1 VESHQKVS
9 RAEKDET
16 RVLEWEE
23 CPISGTFMEE
33 MADSSQRFARAIL
46 SQQEVDVYLDN
57 VEAGAME
64 ERMAR
69 ALGMEPGRACTEDGT
84 ALTHTVEGMQ
94 ASVVAG
100 CADLFDDDASA
111 ISGPRCRGGSAD
123 GGELGVGKRTRR
135 SDLGPDVPCVLAA
148 AGEASTTACAAR
160 ATTCRWTG
168 RPRPCAQGRGRRRGE
183 RGGGWR
189 RVGARRRTR
198 PSAPS
203 IVYGL
208 DVPGCG
214 ILLPQ
219 TDVGNWMYFRN
230 TGAYTLAAASRCN
243 GVPTTVTF

>member
-1 VESHQKVS
+1 MWNPTKRS
-9 RAEKDET
+9 RAPRRT
-16 RVLEWEE
+16 R
-23 CPISGTFMEE
+23 PASSSGRSAPSAGPSWRRWPTPRS
-33 MADSSQRFARAIL
+33 ASPGPSSASRRWTCTWT
-46 SQQEVDVYLDN
+46 

-111 ISGPRCRGGSAD
+111 ISGPRCRGSSAD
-123 GGELGVGKRTRR
+123 GGELGVSERTRR

-148 AGEASTTACAAR
+148 VGEASTTACTAR

-183 RGGGWR
+183 RGGGGGGWGH
-189 RVGARRRTR
+189 GAGRG
-198 PSAPS
+198 P
-203 IVYGL
+203 
-208 DVPGCG
+208 
-214 ILLPQ
+214 LPPRSCAAW
-219 TDVGNWMYFRN
+219 TCR
-230 TGAYTLAAASRCN
+230 AAASFCPRRTWATGCTSRTR
-243 GVPTTVTF
+243 GRTRRQRRAGAMAFRQR

>member
-1 VESHQKVS
+1 MESHQKVS

-94 ASVVAG
+94 ASIVAG

-111 ISGPRCRGGSAD
+111 ISGPRCRGSSAD
-123 GGELGVGKRTRR
+123 GGELGVSERTRR

-148 AGEASTTACAAR
+148 VGEASTTACTAR

-183 RGGGWR
+183 RGGGGGGWGH
-189 RVGARRRTR
+189 GAGRG
-198 PSAPS
+198 P
-203 IVYGL
+203 
-208 DVPGCG
+208 
-214 ILLPQ
+214 LPPRSCAAW
-219 TDVGNWMYFRN
+219 TCR
-230 TGAYTLAAASRCN
+230 AAASFCPRRTWATGCTSRTR
-243 GVPTTVTF
+243 GRTRRQRRAGAMAFRQR